1 MKYQIDFH
9 PAARKKLS
17 RLPKGV
23 YGRVR
28 DRVTGLEDN
37 PRPPNARKL
46 VGSEEWRLRI
56 GRWRVVYLVDDA
68 KRRVYITVI
77 AHRRDVYR

>member
-9 PAARKKLS
+9 PAARKKPF
-17 RLPKGV
+17 RLPKDV
-23 YGRVR
+23 FGRIR
-28 DRVTGLEDN
+28 NRVTGLEDN

-46 VGSEEWRLRI
+46 AGSEEWRLRI
-56 GRWRVVYLVDDA
+56 GRWQVVYLVDDTN
-68 KRRVYITVI
+68 RRVYITVI